1 MSVLKFTKLQVFI
14 LIFGSMVIGGFY
26 FFNEYAKNYL
36 VKVNKINSTIVEL
49 QKEEYKLNYNI
60 LKSSFFLYSSLD
72 PIVKNIKK
80 IKRNIKFLKKELRN
94 IDKNSVAILEDY
106 EKLFNKKVSNI
117 ENYQRVNVPVKNSII
132 FLSNLLSVLPDKNFP
147 NSYKKNVIDEISSI
161 YLVRLTNDM
170 TLMDIDLDYFKN
182 QHFKDKKLES
192 FNKAVV
198 LNLNTILKNYEK
210 YNIYLDN
217 ILNSKTFNVLRNLK
231 HNILVTSNQTIKKFT
246 FFAYTAMIIVIL
258 SFIGLILLIGIVE
271 KDKKIFYKLAY
282 IDDITGLFN
291 INKFQKDAEKFRAV
305 LILNI
310 DGFKNLNDLYGRDT
324 GNLILKHFAE
334 FIKKDNKQSYR
345 LMADNFAVLSN
356 DKDEL
361 YNYFQLVN
369 SKFEEYIKNMEKE
382 FFFEL
387 SISGALSDKKPLLA
401 TAEIAL
407 HEVKKNRRVKCLQYN
422 EKYDNKEKI
431 KINVQKSKILANAI
445 KNGNLVPYFQ
455 PIVDIK
461 TGKVAKYEVLARVI
475 NNGKAESIFPYLEV
489 AKEGRIYD
497 EITKTMISKTFE
509 MVYNKNIYFSI
520 NLSIDDIVDAD
531 IIRFIKNKLHQYKG
545 IEKFLS
551 FEILESEAI
560 EDYNRIEKFIK
571 LMKKKN
577 IEFSIDDFG
586 SGYSNFTHII
596 NLDIDYIKID
606 ASLIKNITKDKISRD
621 IVELM
626 TEFAKRHNIK
636 TVAEFVYTKEVLD
649 AVEEIGID
657 YAQGFYLYEPLEKP
671 LEF

>member
-1 MSVLKFTKLQVFI
+1 MSRFKFSRLQIYI
-14 LIFGSMVIGGFY
+14 LIFGIIVVGGVY
-26 FFNEYAKNYL
+26 FFNNYAKNYL
-36 VKVNKINSTIVEL
+36 IKVNKINSIIVEL

-60 LKSSFFLYSSLD
+60 LKTSFFLYATFD
-72 PIVKNIKK
+72 PIVKDIKNIKK
-80 IKRNIKFLKKELRN
+80 NIKILKNEVKF
-94 IDKNSVAILEDY
+94 IS
-106 EKLFNKKVSNI
+106 NKNI
-117 ENYQRVNVPVKNSII
+117 ENVLEYEKAFDKKMHNINEYQKINVPLKNSII
-132 FLSNLLSVLPDKNFP
+132 FLSNLLSELPDKTF
-147 NSYKKNVIDEISSI
+147 SADYKREAIDVISSI

-182 QHFKDKKLES
+182 RHFKDKNLEA
-192 FNKAVV
+192 FNKSLLLNLSVV
-198 LNLNTILKNYEK
+198 LNNYGK
-210 YNIYLDN
+210 YNIYLNN
-217 ILNSKTFNVLRNLK
+217 ILDTKTLGILKNLK
-231 HNILVTSNQTIKKFT
+231 HNILVTSNKTIKTFT
-246 FFAYTAMIIVIL
+246 LFAYLGIVIL
-258 SFIGLILLIGIVE
+258 IISFVGLILLIGIVE
-271 KDKKIFYKLAY
+271 KDKDIFYKLAY

-291 INKFQKDAEKFRAV
+291 INKFQKDAENFRAV

-310 DGFKNLNDLYGRDT
+310 DGFKNLNDLYGRKT

-334 FIKKDNKQSYR
+334 FIKKDNKNVYR
-345 LMADNFAVLSN
+345 LMADNFAILSN
-356 DKDEL
+356 DKEAL
-361 YNYFQLVN
+361 YKYFQLLN
-369 SKFEEYIKNMEKE
+369 TKFEEYIKNMEKE

-387 SISGALSDKKPLLA
+387 SISGAISDKKPLLE

-407 HEVKKNRRVKCLQYN
+407 HEVKKNRRLKCLQYD
-422 EKYDNKEKI
+422 EKLNNKEKI
-431 KINVQKSKILANAI
+431 KINVQKSKIISNAI

-461 TGKVAKYEVLARVI
+461 TRKVVKYEVLARVI
-475 NNGKAESIFPYLEV
+475 NNGKVESIFPYLEV
-489 AKEGRIYD
+489 AKDGRIYD

-509 MVYNKNIYFSI
+509 MLYNTNVHFSI
-520 NLSIDDIVDAD
+520 NLSIDDIIDAN
-531 IIRFIKNKLHQYKG
+531 IIKFIKNKLHQYKG
-545 IEKFLS
+545 IEKILS

-560 EDYNRIEKFIK
+560 EDYERIEKFIK

-586 SGYSNFTHII
+586 SGYSNFAHII

-606 ASLIKNITKDKISRD
+606 ASLIKNITKDEVSRD

-626 TEFAKRHNIK
+626 AGFAKKHNIK

-671 LEF
+671 LEL